1 MKNLAV
7 LQQLLARMRALFF
20 IHWTAHWQASG
31 PQEYGDHQLFSRL
44 YEAIDDEIDGLAEK
58 MVASFGND
66 AVDLNRG
73 VLQMAK
79 VISSTPGKGVARCLA
94 AEKAFQTWLKAA
106 YEELE
111 KSGDMSL
118 GMDNFLQGIADKHET
133 HVYLL
138 QQRVRGQG
146 G

>member
-1 MKNLAV
+1 VKNLAV
-7 LQQLLARMRALFF
+7 LQQLLARLRALFF

-44 YEAIDDEIDGLAEK
+44 YTAIDAEIDGLAEK
-58 MVASFGND
+58 MVAGYGND

-73 VLQMAK
+73 VLLMAK
-79 VISSTPGKGVARCLA
+79 AIVGAPGKGVERSLA
-94 AEKAFQTWLKAA
+94 AEKAFQEWLKAA
-106 YEELE
+106 YEALE
-111 KSGDMSL
+111 KADDLSL
-118 GMDNFLQGIADKHET
+118 GMDNFLQGVADKHET

-138 QQRVRGQG
+138 KQRAG